1 VPSFIKLTMVSLVF
15 TSVFAFQPA
24 VSQESQAI
32 ITKAEAETAA
42 IAVAGFCKVIVERME
57 GVISDEW
64 ATQDLRDLSAAW
76 DSLDCDKVFGVD
88 ERVRWLVR

>member
-1 VPSFIKLTMVSLVF
+1 MISMAFGAMFASL
-15 TSVFAFQPA
+15 PA
-24 VSQESQAI
+24 ASQETAAI
-32 ITKAEAETAA
+32 ITKAEAEAA
-42 IAVAGFCKVIVERME
+42 AAAVAGFCKVIVNRME
-57 GVISDEW
+57 NVITDEW

>member
-1 VPSFIKLTMVSLVF
+1 MLSFSRLTMVSMVFGIALV
-15 TSVFAFQPA
+15 SQPA
-24 VSQESQAI
+24 VSQETVAI
-32 ITKAEAETAA
+32 ITKAEAEAA
-42 IAVAGFCKVIVERME
+42 AAAVAGFCKVIVNRME
-57 GVISDEW
+57 NVITDEW

>member
-1 VPSFIKLTMVSLVF
+1 VPSFIKVTMISLVF
-15 TSVFAFQPA
+15 SSVFASLPA
-24 VSQESQAI
+24 MSQQQAI
-32 ITKAEAETAA
+32 ITKAEAEAA
-42 IAVAGFCKVIVERME
+42 AAAVAGFCKVIVKRME

-64 ATQDLRDLSAAW
+64 ATQDLRDLSTAW